1 MKISFMFSCF
11 WVLTLMFSEQASA
24 KTVSVV
30 KDADT
35 GQTSWA
41 ASSNSPSAESSQS
54 SSLQPMTKEEEEAMK
69 KYLRELQKTMSA
81 VQGAKV
87 ASRTADLAERA
98 GQAKLLQ
105 TVNALRSV
113 PSTRD
118 LQLIRDT
125 QAASLVNAAPPAAV
139 DILPAALPAES

>member
-1 MKISFMFSCF
+1 
-11 WVLTLMFSEQASA
+11 MFSEQASA

-105 TVNALRSV
+105 TVNSLRSV